1 MLFGYNLNSMLNC
14 TIDCL
19 NNVFWFLILWWRVNF
34 FFIIRVS
41 LLLFIVSLSFGI
53 SFGFGNFCCFI
64 FLLYIFKIFG

>member
-41 LLLFIVSLSFGI
+41 LLLFIVSFSFGI
-53 SFGFGNFCCFI
+53 SFGF
-64 FLLYIFKIFG
+64 